1 MRFLLRPNSLGGM
14 PMKRQWMAKVVAL
27 AVVVMVGAAV
37 VAAMDPAGAT
47 ATAPKAGEPMLV
59 APNAAAACQASILPA
74 GGLAPDAN
82 APEPVVVC
90 LLIPECWSNSDC
102 DAKCGAK
109 LGRCVHNDCPA
120 RICRCR

>member
-1 MRFLLRPNSLGGM
+1 M

-37 VAAMDPAGAT
+37 AAMDPVGAP
-47 ATAPKAGEPMLV
+47 AAPRAGEPALV
-59 APNAAAACQASILPA
+59 APNAAAAQCQAEILPA
-74 GGLAPDAN
+74 GELAPDAN